1 MTLLWKLAE
10 QFLDESASQLT
21 YHGICELNAVIKEG
35 ELAVFFRNNHFSTIV
50 KMGGVLYLL
59 VTDQGYLH
67 QGDVVWES
75 LDSVQGDTV
84 FVDQQFNIVTSGGE
98 AAWAG
103 AGGQDRDHQLAVSLQ
118 KQDAE
123 AVSQD
128 REWAEFEQRHMGTGQ
143 EEAGSL
149 NKFIEVS
156 KVGLPVEMGTL
167 SVHHVQ
173 KKISLEY
180 FQAGTTV
187 FAKRSVPIPSVQ
199 EPTSPQPEKGVRRSG
214 RKRVAT
220 FKYAAAASK
229 KKKESLTT
237 FNLEDFANKLRQ
249 WTTEEGSNMKVT
261 SSREIIHELCKILY
275 R

>member
-1 MTLLWKLAE
+1 MDSQAIE
-10 QFLDESASQLT
+10 QE
-21 YHGICELNAVIKEG
+21 
-35 ELAVFFRNNHFSTIV
+35 R
-50 KMGGVLYLL
+50 
-59 VTDQGYLH
+59 
-67 QGDVVWES
+67 
-75 LDSVQGDTV
+75 QGDTV
-84 FVDQQFNIVTSGGE
+84 FVDQQFNIVTSAGE
-98 AAWAG
+98 AAG
-103 AGGQDRDHQLAVSLQ
+103 AGGQDQDRDHHLAVSLQ

-199 EPTSPQPEKGVRRSG
+199 EPTSPQPPMGVRRSG

-220 FKYAAAASK
+220 FKCAAAASK
-229 KKKESLTT
+229 KKKKSLTT
-237 FNLEDFANKLRQ
+237 FNIEDFANKLRQ

>member
-1 MTLLWKLAE
+1 MAE

-84 FVDQQFNIVTSGGE
+84 FVDQQFNTVTSGGE
-98 AAWAG
+98 AAEAG
-103 AGGQDRDHQLAVSLQ
+103 AGGQDRHHELAVSLQ

-123 AVSQD
+123 AVSRDCD
-128 REWAEFEQRHMGTGQ
+128 RAEFKQRHLGAGQ

-149 NKFIEVS
+149 NKRFEVS
-156 KVGLPVEMGTL
+156 KAGMPVEMGTL
-167 SVHHVQ
+167 
-173 KKISLEY
+173 
-180 FQAGTTV
+180 
-187 FAKRSVPIPSVQ
+187 
-199 EPTSPQPEKGVRRSG
+199 
-214 RKRVAT
+214 
-220 FKYAAAASK
+220 AA
-229 KKKESLTT
+229 
-237 FNLEDFANKLRQ
+237 
-249 WTTEEGSNMKVT
+249 
-261 SSREIIHELCKILY
+261 C
-275 R
+275 

>member
-1 MTLLWKLAE
+1 MAE

-21 YHGICELNAVIKEG
+21 YHGICELNAVMKEG
-35 ELAVFFRNNHFSTIV
+35 QLAVFFRNNHFSTMV
-50 KMGGVLYLL
+50 KQGGVLYLL

-67 QGDVVWES
+67 HGDVVWES

-156 KVGLPVEMGTL
+156 KVGMPVEMGTL

-275 R
+275 L

>member
-1 MTLLWKLAE
+1 MRQALVAE

-21 YHGICELNAVIKEG
+21 YHGICELNAVMEEG
-35 ELAVFFRNNHFSTIV
+35 QLAVLFRNNHFSTMV
-50 KMGGVLYLL
+50 KQGGVLYLL
-59 VTDQGYLH
+59 VTDQGFLH

-84 FVDQQFNIVTSGGE
+84 FVDQHFNTVTSGGE
-98 AAWAG
+98 AAG

-156 KVGLPVEMGTL
+156 KVGMPVEMGTL

-220 FKYAAAASK
+220 FKYTAAASK
-229 KKKESLTT
+229 KEKKSLTT
-237 FNLEDFANKLRQ
+237 FNIEDFANKLRQ